1 MSYSM
6 PVRLLL
12 GALLAGGMT
21 LSAYALEPTK
31 LSDSWEQWRGPDR
44 KNHSA
49 DTGLLQDWNATPP
62 KLIWTATG
70 LGKGYAG
77 VSIKDNRLFTTG
89 NLPEGQA
96 VIAINVDDGKILWK
110 TNLLDLN
117 PEHGYPGARCT
128 PAIDGD
134 RLYAITSNGAISCL
148 SVADGEVI
156 WTKNFEEEWDG
167 KMMSKWGFSESPL
180 IDGDRVLCT
189 PGGKNAMMVAL
200 DKTTGREIWRTPV
213 SDLGKKGKDGA
224 GYSSIVISHGAGV
237 KQYVQL
243 TGRGVIGV
251 RASDGK
257 LLWHYNPV
265 ANGVANIPTPIVSGD
280 YVFCST
286 GYGTGSALLKLSKD
300 GDGVKAEEEYF
311 LDPKTMQ
318 NHHGGMV
325 LYKDHIYCGHGHNN
339 GFPLCLDLKT
349 GKVAWGGRIRGEG
362 SGSAAVVFVDGN
374 LIYRYQSGE
383 VALIEANPKEYKLKG
398 SFKAD
403 QVLGKA
409 WAHPVVC
416 GGKLY
421 LRDQDV
427 LMCYDLR
434 KQN

>member
-1 MSYSM
+1 MSNSM

-12 GALLAGGMT
+12 GALLVCGLS
-21 LSAYALEPTK
+21 LSAKANEPAK

-44 KNHSA
+44 LNHSA
-49 DTGLLQDWNATPP
+49 DTGLLDDWNATPP
-62 KLIWTATG
+62 KLLWTASG
-70 LGKGYAG
+70 MGKGYAS

-96 VIAINVDDGKILWK
+96 VIAVNTDDGKILWK
-110 TNLLDLN
+110 TNLLELN

-128 PAIDGD
+128 PSIDGD
-134 RLYAITSNGAISCL
+134 RLYAIASNGAIFCL
-148 SVADGEVI
+148 SVADGEII
-156 WTKNFEEEWDG
+156 WQKNFEDEWDG

-180 IDGDRVLCT
+180 IDGDLVLCT
-189 PGGKNAMMVAL
+189 PGGKDAMMVAL
-200 DKTTGREIWRTPV
+200 DKTTGKEVWKTSV
-213 SDLGKKGKDGA
+213 KDLGEQGKDGA
-224 GYSSIVISHGAGV
+224 GYSSIVISNAAGV

-257 LLWHYNPV
+257 LLWNYNDV
-265 ANGVANIPTPIVSGD
+265 ANKVANIPTPIVSGD

-286 GYGTGSALLKLSKD
+286 GYGTGSALLKITKD
-300 GDGVKAEEEYF
+300 GDNVNAEEVYF
-311 LDPKTMQ
+311 LDAKTMQ

-339 GFPLCLDLKT
+339 GFPLCLNLKT
-349 GKVAWGGRIRGEG
+349 GKVVWGGKIRGEG
-362 SGSAAVVFVDGN
+362 SGSAAVLFADGN
-374 LIYRYQSGE
+374 LIFRYENGE
-383 VALIEANPKEYKLKG
+383 IALVEATTEDYKLKG
-398 SFKAD
+398 SFRPD

-421 LRDQDV
+421 LREQDV

-434 KQN
+434 K

>member
-1 MSYSM
+1 
-6 PVRLLL
+6 
-12 GALLAGGMT
+12 
-21 LSAYALEPTK
+21 
-31 LSDSWEQWRGPDR
+31 
-44 KNHSA
+44 
-49 DTGLLQDWNATPP
+49 
-62 KLIWTATG
+62 
-70 LGKGYAG
+70 AG

-96 VIAINVDDGKILWK
+96 VIAVNIDDGKILWK
-110 TNLLDLN
+110 TNLLELN

-156 WTKNFEEEWDG
+156 WTKNFEDEWDG

-180 IDGDRVLCT
+180 VDGDRVLCT
-189 PGGKNAMMVAL
+189 PGGKDAMMVAL
-200 DKTTGREIWRTPV
+200 DKTTGREIWRTSV
-213 SDLGKKGKDGA
+213 SDLGQKGKDGA
-224 GYSSIVISHGAGV
+224 GYSSIVISNAGGV

-257 LLWHYNPV
+257 LLWNYNPV

-286 GYGTGSALLKLSKD
+286 GYGTGSALLKLSKE
-300 GDGVKAEEEYF
+300 GDGIKAEEVYF

-349 GKVAWGGRIRGEG
+349 GKVAWGGKIRGEG
-362 SGSAAVVFVDGN
+362 SGSAAVVFADGN

-383 VALIEANPKEYKLKG
+383 VALIEANPKEYILKG

>member
-1 MSYSM
+1 MSFSM
-6 PVRLLL
+6 PIRLFL
-12 GALLAGGMT
+12 GALLVGGLT
-21 LSAYALEPTK
+21 LSAHALEPTK
-31 LSDSWEQWRGPDR
+31 LSDSWEQWRGPNR
-44 KNHSA
+44 QNHSS

-96 VIAINVDDGKILWK
+96 VIAVNIDDGKILWK
-110 TNLLDLN
+110 TNLLELN

-148 SVADGEVI
+148 SVADGEII
-156 WTKNFEEEWDG
+156 WTKNFEDEWDG

-180 IDGDRVLCT
+180 VDGDWVLCT
-189 PGGKNAMMVAL
+189 PGGKDAMMVAL
-200 DKTTGREIWRTPV
+200 DKTTGREIWRTSV
-213 SDLGKKGKDGA
+213 SGLGQKGKDGA
-224 GYSSIVISHGAGV
+224 GYSSIVISNAGGV

-257 LLWHYNPV
+257 LLWNYNPV

-286 GYGTGSALLKLSKD
+286 GYGTGSALLKLSKE
-300 GDGVKAEEEYF
+300 GDGIKAEEVYF

-349 GKVAWGGRIRGEG
+349 GKVAWGGKIRGEG
-362 SGSAAVVFVDGN
+362 SGSAAVVFADGN

-383 VALIEANPKEYKLKG
+383 VALIEANPKEYILKG

>member
-1 MSYSM
+1 MSFSM
-6 PVRLLL
+6 PIRLFL
-12 GALLAGGMT
+12 GALLVGGLT
-21 LSAYALEPTK
+21 LSAHALEPTK
-31 LSDSWEQWRGPDR
+31 LSDSWEQWRGPNR
-44 KNHSA
+44 QNHSS

-62 KLIWTATG
+62 KLTWTATG

-96 VIAINVDDGKILWK
+96 VIAVNIDDGKILWK
-110 TNLLDLN
+110 TNLLELN

-148 SVADGEVI
+148 SVADGEII
-156 WTKNFEEEWDG
+156 WTKNFEDEWDG

-180 IDGDRVLCT
+180 VDGDWVLCT
-189 PGGKNAMMVAL
+189 PGGKDAMMVAL
-200 DKTTGREIWRTPV
+200 DKTTGREIWRTSV
-213 SDLGKKGKDGA
+213 SDLGDKGKDGA
-224 GYSSIVISHGAGV
+224 GYSSIVISNAGGV

-257 LLWHYNPV
+257 LLWNYNPV

-286 GYGTGSALLKLSKD
+286 GYGTGSALLKLTKE
-300 GDGVKAEEEYF
+300 GDGIKAEEVYF

-349 GKVAWGGRIRGEG
+349 GKVAWGGKIRGEG
-362 SGSAAVVFVDGN
+362 SGSAAVVFADGN

-383 VALIEANPKEYKLKG
+383 VALIEANPKEYILKG

>member
-1 MSYSM
+1 M
-6 PVRLLL
+6 PIRLFL
-12 GALLAGGMT
+12 GALLVGRLT
-21 LSAYALEPTK
+21 LSAHALEPTK
-31 LSDSWEQWRGPDR
+31 LSDSWEQWRGPNR
-44 KNHSA
+44 QNHSS

-96 VIAINVDDGKILWK
+96 VIAVNIDDGKILWK
-110 TNLLDLN
+110 TNLLELN

-148 SVADGEVI
+148 SVADGEII
-156 WTKNFEEEWDG
+156 WTKNFEDEWDG

-180 IDGDRVLCT
+180 VDGDWVLCT
-189 PGGKNAMMVAL
+189 PGGKDAMMVAL
-200 DKTTGREIWRTPV
+200 DKTTGREIWRTSV
-213 SDLGKKGKDGA
+213 SGLGQKGKDGA
-224 GYSSIVISHGAGV
+224 GYSSIVISNAGGV

-257 LLWHYNPV
+257 LLWNYNPV

-286 GYGTGSALLKLSKD
+286 GYGTGSALLKLSKE
-300 GDGVKAEEEYF
+300 GDGIKAEEVYF

-349 GKVAWGGRIRGEG
+349 GKVAWGGKIRGEG
-362 SGSAAVVFVDGN
+362 SGSAAVVFADGN

-383 VALIEANPKEYKLKG
+383 VALIEANPKEYILKG